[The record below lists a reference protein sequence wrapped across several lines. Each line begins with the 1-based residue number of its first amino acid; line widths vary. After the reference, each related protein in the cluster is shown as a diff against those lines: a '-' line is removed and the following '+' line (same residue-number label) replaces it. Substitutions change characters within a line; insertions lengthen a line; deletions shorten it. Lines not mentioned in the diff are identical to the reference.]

1 MARSVSVRETTFLCA
16 LVLMLGGCRQLSP
29 GPKSPPFDF
38 TAHPGP
44 EPSAFSQEANV
55 EAAWA
60 GPLKAFYRSATFGSF
75 TGVDGI
81 NIPYAIFRASS
92 PKGAVVVLPGRTE
105 PMVNH
110 AENAFDLVGQGYSVY
125 LVELRGQGSAGRM
138 LPDPERSH
146 VVFAYDYATD
156 THSYITEV
164 VKKDTSA
171 PVFLLG
177 FSLGAV
183 VATGIAELY
192 PDDARALSLGAP
204 GFELSTLGLPPSLI
218 ASAGLTVCSSG
229 GDSDY
234 IINAGP
240 YNRDAPFEGNEV
252 THSEA
257 RWRQRQRQIEEE
269 HSLRVGGPTWRW
281 VCQALV
287 YSSRAESAGASNPLP
302 TLLFNAGQDT
312 VVNPGG
318 QERYCTDAPHC
329 TMVRY
334 PTAKHGLQGETD
346 EVRNDVLGKTV
357 TFFNALVTP

>member
-38 TAHPGP
+38 AAHPGP
-44 EPSAFSQEANV
+44 EPSAFSKEANV

-60 GPLKAFYRSATFGSF
+60 GPLKAFYRSASFGSF

-105 PMVNH
+105 PMVYH
-110 AENAFDLVGQGYSVY
+110 AENAFDLVSQGYSVY

-138 LPDPERSH
+138 LPDPEKGH

-156 THSYITEV
+156 SHSYITEV

-183 VATGIAELY
+183 LATAIAELY
-192 PDDARALSLGAP
+192 PDDAKALSLGAP
-204 GFELSTLGLPPSLI
+204 GFELSTLGLPPSVVS
-218 ASAGLTVCSSG
+218 SAGFTVCSSG
-229 GDSDY
+229 GDSGY
-234 IINAGP
+234 IINTGP
-240 YNRDAPFEGNEV
+240 YNRDAPFEGNEG

-257 RWRQRQRQIEEE
+257 RWRHRLQQIDEDP
-269 HSLRVGGPTWRW
+269 SLRVGGPTWRW

-287 YSSRAESAGASNPLP
+287 YSSQLAEMGASNPLP
-302 TLLFNAGQDT
+302 TLILSAGSDT
-312 VVNPGG
+312 VANPGG

-329 TMVRY
+329 TIVRY
-334 PTAKHGLQGETD
+334 PTAKHGLWFETD
-346 EVRNDVLGKTV
+346 EVRNDFVSKTV